1 MVYLGHFS
9 FFGDPDIEDAPSGFF
24 SCVAEAATA
33 DEALDKFAA
42 LIEKMKE
49 SEDLFDG
56 VLDVFLDSC
65 TELREVPAEGF
76 LDFYVAVDPEPLG
89 TLTTAV
95 RGATPEQA
103 TAFYIGPDEESED
116 EDEDDSAEPFISFGD

>member
-1 MVYLGHFS
+1 MYLGHFS

-24 SCVAEAATA
+24 SCVADAATA

-49 SEDLFDG
+49 SEDMFDG

-65 TELREVPAEGF
+65 TELREVPEEGF
-76 LDFYVAVDPEPLG
+76 LDFYVAVDPEPQG
-89 TLTTAV
+89 TIMTAV
-95 RGATPEQA
+95 RGASPEQA
-103 TAFYIGPDEESED
+103 TAFYIGPDEESADDEGED
-116 EDEDDSAEPFISFGD
+116 ESTEPFISFGD